1 MRDNAL
7 QSPIASICTRLA
19 AMKTGDRPRR
29 DTGVIDDWDDNDSPC
44 LLALREGAKL
54 GDDQPLDLVFS
65 LWDFFH
71 DTTMTDFYCDD
82 VSRVAVRR
90 SRSIRPL
97 KPLSRCRSHSAPA
110 RWPASRLL
118 RRRSPEGP
126 GRGVD
131 YSIALVKRLSA
142 FFIMLIGFEWV
153 CPRLAPGT

>member
-1 MRDNAL
+1 L
-7 QSPIASICTRLA
+7 QCPIASICIRLP

-54 GDDQPLDLVFS
+54 GDDQPLDLVFG

-82 VSRVAVRR
+82 TSRVTVRC
-90 SRSIRPL
+90 SRSIRLL
-97 KPLSRCRSHSAPA
+97 KPLGRCRSHSAPA
-110 RWPASRLL
+110 RWPASRSL
-118 RRRSPEGP
+118 RRRPPDGH

-153 CPRLAPGT
+153 RPRFAPGT